1 PSTCARYS
9 ALTSLLS
16 LTVHIH
22 HSLFLLQCYGHH
34 RDLHSFPT
42 RRSSDLVI
50 SFVGIGLLILA
61 IALIQ
66 LARRKLSGL
75 ISIIISIIAYLCL
88 IVGALIVI
96 YIVLIGPTG

>member
-1 PSTCARYS
+1 V
-9 ALTSLLS
+9 SLAE
-16 LTVHIH
+16 INE
-22 HSLFLLQCYGHH
+22 
-34 RDLHSFPT
+34 
-42 RRSSDLVI
+42 VI

>member
-1 PSTCARYS
+1 M
-9 ALTSLLS
+9 SLAE
-16 LTVHIH
+16 INE
-22 HSLFLLQCYGHH
+22 
-34 RDLHSFPT
+34 
-42 RRSSDLVI
+42 VI

-66 LARRKLSGL
+66 LARRKLSGI
-75 ISIIISIIAYLCL
+75 ISIIISVIAYLCL

>member
-1 PSTCARYS
+1 M
-9 ALTSLLS
+9 SLAE
-16 LTVHIH
+16 INE
-22 HSLFLLQCYGHH
+22 
-34 RDLHSFPT
+34 
-42 RRSSDLVI
+42 VI

>member
-1 PSTCARYS
+1 VNLAE
-9 ALTSLLS
+9 
-16 LTVHIH
+16 INE
-22 HSLFLLQCYGHH
+22 
-34 RDLHSFPT
+34 
-42 RRSSDLVI
+42 VI

-66 LARRKLSGL
+66 LARRKLSGI
-75 ISIIISIIAYLCL
+75 ISIIISVIAYLCL